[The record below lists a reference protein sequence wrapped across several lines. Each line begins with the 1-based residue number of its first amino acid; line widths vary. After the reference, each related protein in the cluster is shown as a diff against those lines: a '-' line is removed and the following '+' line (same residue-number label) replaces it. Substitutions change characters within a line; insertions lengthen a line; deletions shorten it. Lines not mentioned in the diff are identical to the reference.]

1 MKSRITYDKEAKLAY
16 LYTLPSSVKYKIV
29 STIELEV
36 NEYLE
41 LDIDEEGRIVGIE
54 FFGPVTSKLSKIAG
68 RRKIYKENGEGF
80 SFRLTEKD
88 IKSKFSFKGIDF
100 CFADNDYQEFVGFD
114 VVEIKKYNEES
125 LKFITE

>member
-1 MKSRITYDKEAKLAY
+1 MKSRVTYDEEAELAY
-16 LYTLPSSVKYKIV
+16 LYTLPSSVKYKIE

-41 LDIDEEGRIVGIE
+41 LDIDEGSRIVGIE
-54 FFGPVTSKLSKIAG
+54 FFGPITSKLSKIAG
-68 RRKIYKENGEGF
+68 SRKIYKKNGEKF

-88 IKSKFSFKGIDF
+88 IKSKFNFKGIDF
-100 CFADNDYQEFVGFD
+100 CFADNDFQEFVGFD
-114 VVEIKKYNEES
+114 VVDIKKYNGES

>member
-1 MKSRITYDKEAKLAY
+1 M
-16 LYTLPSSVKYKIV
+16 

-41 LDIDEEGRIVGIE
+41 LDIDEVGRIIGIE
-54 FFGPVTSKLSKIAG
+54 FFRPVISKLSKKAG
-68 RRKIYKENGEGF
+68 STKFYKKNGEKF

-88 IKSKFSFKGIDF
+88 IKSKFNFKGIDF
-100 CFADNDYQEFVGFD
+100 CFADNDFQEFVGFD
-114 VVEIKKYNEES
+114 VVDIKKYNGES